1 MSEFDPGAIRA
12 LVFDVFGTVVDW
24 RASIVREGEALGA
37 AKGWQVDWP
46 AFADAWRAGYQP
58 AMQRARSGEIAW
70 TNVDGLHRTNL
81 DALIPRF
88 GLQALDESERA
99 QLNRVWHR
107 LDPWPDAVAGLT
119 RLKSRFVISTLSN
132 GNIALLVNMAKRA
145 GLPWDCVLS
154 AELMRHYKPDPEV
167 YQGAAQLLGVERH
180 ELLMVAAH
188 PSDLR
193 GAQRA
198 GLPTALVRR
207 PLEYGPNPAGAP
219 PPDALPD
226 DRFDL
231 VASDFV
237 DLARRLGA

>member
-37 AKGWQVDWP
+37 AKGWQIDWP
-46 AFADAWRAGYQP
+46 ALADAWRAGYQP
-58 AMQRARSGEIAW
+58 ATQRARSGEIAW
-70 TNVDGLHRTNL
+70 TNVDGLHRTIL
-81 DALIPRF
+81 DSLIPRF
-88 GLQALDESERA
+88 GLEALDEAERA
-99 QLNRVWHR
+99 RLNRVWHR

-119 RLKSRFVISTLSN
+119 RLKARFVISTLSN

-145 GLPWDCVLS
+145 ALPWDCVLS
-154 AELMRHYKPDPEV
+154 AEIMRHYKPDPEV

-198 GLPTALVRR
+198 GLSTALVRR
-207 PLEYGPNPAGAP
+207 PLEYGPNPQGAP

-231 VASDFV
+231 VATDFV